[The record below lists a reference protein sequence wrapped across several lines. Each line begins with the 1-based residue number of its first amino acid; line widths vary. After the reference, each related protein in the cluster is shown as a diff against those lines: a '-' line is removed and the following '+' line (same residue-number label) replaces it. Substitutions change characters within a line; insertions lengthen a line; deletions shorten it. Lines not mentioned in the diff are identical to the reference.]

1 MHSTQPP
8 LAFLLILLAALT
20 ALAPFGTDA
29 YLPAI
34 PTMANEF
41 NASIH
46 HVELSLS
53 LFLAGFSLGQ
63 LIGGPISDHL
73 GRRKTIFI
81 GLSIFAV
88 GSLGVMLSHSLA
100 QLITFRVLEAMG
112 GGLAIV
118 NAGAIIRDISSGT
131 QSAKNLSHMALIMM
145 LAPLL
150 APMIGSTLLHIWNWH
165 SIFSFLL
172 IYSLVLLLLIHR
184 YIPETK
190 QHHPH
195 KISTLERYLM
205 ILRNKHALSYI
216 ASLCFAYGGMFTFI
230 TASPSVYMGY
240 FGVSESI
247 YPFLFGANIVT
258 MILFN
263 RLNIALLHR
272 HPPQALLTLGQLI
285 QLVTALI
292 LFAYVTYVD
301 TLSLTVT
308 VGLIM
313 IFIGAQ
319 SFVVSNANACTV
331 EFFPTNSG
339 TATALLG
346 AAGFGTGALAGTL
359 VGLFG
364 DGTPMPM
371 VTIMLLAILLGLTF
385 RYLFFRFIDKTQ

>member
-1 MHSTQPP
+1 
-8 LAFLLILLAALT
+8 
-20 ALAPFGTDA
+20 
-29 YLPAI
+29 
-34 PTMANEF
+34 
-41 NASIH
+41 
-46 HVELSLS
+46 
-53 LFLAGFSLGQ
+53 
-63 LIGGPISDHL
+63 
-73 GRRKTIFI
+73 
-81 GLSIFAV
+81 
-88 GSLGVMLSHSLA
+88 
-100 QLITFRVLEAMG
+100 
-112 GGLAIV
+112 
-118 NAGAIIRDISSGT
+118 
-131 QSAKNLSHMALIMM
+131 
-145 LAPLL
+145 
-150 APMIGSTLLHIWNWH
+150 
-165 SIFSFLL
+165 
-172 IYSLVLLLLIHR
+172 
-184 YIPETK
+184 
-190 QHHPH
+190 
-195 KISTLERYLM
+195 M

-247 YPFLFGANIVT
+247 YPFLFGAIFVT

-263 RLNIALLHR
+263 RLNIALLHK
-272 HPPQALLTLGQLI
+272 HAPQALLTLGQLI
-285 QLVTALI
+285 QLVTALV
-292 LFAYVTYVD
+292 LYAYVTYVD